1 METSGLKQKQ
11 RLRSSRMYPNSLL
24 MVLLCKN
31 DSATTTA
38 VFTGSDSGLT
48 ITLSCYTDNTLKVHT
63 CGTVGN
69 ITCNYDD
76 STGTY
81 TGNPAQDGECTVTVL
96 KTVNDYTLLGLFLTA
111 TSITNENAP
120 LETVEN
126 PTPET
131 INIVNGSFTFD
142 SVTFTRQ

>member
-1 METSGLKQKQ
+1 MKTVLKISA
-11 RLRSSRMYPNSLL
+11 LVAVLFVAFS
-24 MVLLCKN
+24 MVGCKN

-48 ITLSCYTDNTLKVHT
+48 ITLSCYTDNTWKVHT
-63 CGTVGN
+63 SGTVQGLSGN

>member
-1 METSGLKQKQ
+1 MKTVLKISA
-11 RLRSSRMYPNSLL
+11 LVA
-24 MVLLCKN
+24 VLLIAFSMIGCKN

-48 ITLSCYTDNTLKVHT
+48 LTLYCYTDNTWKVHAS
-63 CGTVGN
+63 GTAGN
-69 ITCNYDD
+69 ITCNYDE

-81 TGNPAQDGECTVTVL
+81 TGNLAQDGECTVTVL
-96 KTVNDYTLLGLFLTA
+96 KRVNGFTLLGLLLTA